1 MDSTAKTHYSILY
14 SYIRLFY
21 KSRTC
26 LVWFALI
33 SCTFK
38 FWALSCSVPKKY
50 HSGCLSRFLYQ
61 PGFNSQLWFIPEL
74 GVPNN
79 LKGLSFVTFFGPWWW
94 FSGVKNLWD
103 TNKDRGVR
111 YSKITTSVV
120 KFNPLPRWSRFQEQ
134 RLHEEQRLRQEV
146 RDFSRWRSW
155 HFGQR
160 AVQAYIGF
168 YEGEALLRWRP
179 GQEFI
184 FMLSCKLER
193 LRWKFSRR
201 ISLSLFL
208 FFSLSLRICLEA
220 MWFIWRT
227 WDVCPCA
234 WIGDKPTRTQS
245 FSGITCLASHEKGQ
259 HCGRI
264 RVWFA
269 FLNID
274 NVRNLQKPV
283 C

>member
-1 MDSTAKTHYSILY
+1 MDACQGFCTNQVSTANFGSFRNSAFRIIWRGYHLSLNFLVPDGDSQVWRIFGILIGIVEWDIPRSLLAWSNSILY
-14 SYIRLFY
+14 RLGAV
-21 KSRTC
+21 SRSNVCMRSNVCVRRWGISPDEDHDTSDS
-26 LVWFALI
+26 AL
-33 SCTFK
+33 CR
-38 FWALSCSVPKKY
+38 P
-50 HSGCLSRFLYQ
+50 
-61 PGFNSQLWFIPEL
+61 
-74 GVPNN
+74 
-79 LKGLSFVTFFGPWWW
+79 
-94 FSGVKNLWD
+94 
-103 TNKDRGVR
+103 
-111 YSKITTSVV
+111 
-120 KFNPLPRWSRFQEQ
+120 
-134 RLHEEQRLRQEV
+134 
-146 RDFSRWRSW
+146 
-155 HFGQR
+155 
-160 AVQAYIGF
+160 IGF

-184 FMLSCKLER
+184 FMLSCKLEL

-208 FFSLSLRICLEA
+208 FLFLSLSICLEA

-269 FLNID
+269 FWSID
-274 NVRNLQKPV
+274 NARNLQKPV
-283 C
+283 R